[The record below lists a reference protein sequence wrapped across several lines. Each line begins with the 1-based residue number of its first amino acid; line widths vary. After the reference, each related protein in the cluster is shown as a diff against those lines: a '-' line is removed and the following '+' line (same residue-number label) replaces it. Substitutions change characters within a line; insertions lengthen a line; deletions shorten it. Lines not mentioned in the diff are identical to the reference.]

1 MTDTVVTDRLK
12 EILSRS
18 FADTIILETF
28 EISHSQF
35 LETKYLLRNYLPGG
49 SVQVTLEDDSQQTFL
64 YVPTRLD
71 RATQQGNLNQRFDI
85 TFQDLNEI
93 IQEEEERIQPD
104 DREKPIIR
112 IRSFEYSKRTRTVNA
127 LIEGPYD
134 LEVGLI
140 TYNELG
146 ARISAAP
153 RNTSQPNS
161 GRVMTTLAVQ
171 SLRGFTR

>member
-1 MTDTVVTDRLK
+1 MANTVVTDRLK

-35 LETKYLLRNYLPGG
+35 SETKYLLRNYLPGG
-49 SVQVTLEDDSQQTFL
+49 FVQATLEDDSIVTFQ

-93 IQEEEERIQPD
+93 IQVEEERIAPES
-104 DREKPIIR
+104 REKPIIK

-127 LIEGPYD
+127 LIEGPYE
-134 LEVGLI
+134 LEVSVI
-140 TYNELG
+140 SYTELG

-153 RNTSQPNS
+153 KNTSQPNS